1 MEKHYN
7 GRLKGFKNAKPE
19 ELENIDEIG
28 PIVAQSV
35 AQFWQNK
42 NNREIVNNC
51 IERGIF
57 LKQVTKHINQPF
69 SGKIFVFTG
78 SLKNFTRQEIKERVE
93 YLGGKTAVSVSNKTS
108 YLVAG
113 AGAGSKLKKAKEL
126 SVSIISEDEFLDIA
140 H

>member
-1 MEKHYN
+1 M
-7 GRLKGFKNAKPE
+7 
-19 ELENIDEIG
+19 
-28 PIVAQSV
+28 

-78 SLKNFTRQEIKERVE
+78 SLKNFTRQGIKERVE
-93 YLGGKTAVSVSNKTS
+93 YLGGKTAVFVSKKTS

-113 AGAGSKLKKAKEL
+113 PGAGSKLKKAKDL